1 MFLKKN
7 RRELYWGVVFLP
19 DWCLGA
25 QLAISVHNCPLLTDS
40 RFPMSIFKRTQRKY
54 VKKAYRVRNW
64 REYEAGLRD
73 RGSLT
78 VWVSLTDGK
87 LVNWDAPR
95 PRKRKPGR
103 QRKYS
108 NHAIETAVT
117 ACRTTLR
124 AVPMSLR

>member
-1 MFLKKN
+1 MSIAGAKLGCRDPDDEKLLETALTGEADCLITGDRDLLEMSPFHDIPILK
-7 RRELYWGVVFLP
+7 
-19 DWCLGA
+19 CLGA

-64 REYEAGLRD
+64 REYEASLRN

-78 VWVSLTDGK
+78 VWISLTAGK

-95 PRKRKPGR
+95 
-103 QRKYS
+103 
-108 NHAIETAVT
+108 
-117 ACRTTLR
+117 CCL
-124 AVPMSLR
+124 SL